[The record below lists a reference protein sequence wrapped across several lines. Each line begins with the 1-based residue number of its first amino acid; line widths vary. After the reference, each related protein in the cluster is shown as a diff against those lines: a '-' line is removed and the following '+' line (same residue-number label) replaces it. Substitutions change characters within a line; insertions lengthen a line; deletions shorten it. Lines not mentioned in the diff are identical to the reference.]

1 MKPKEKPTIIPLAV
15 RADDAAKMLG
25 IGRTSLH
32 HLMKSGKIPYTKP
45 DRIVLF
51 RIIDLENFLKPQPK
65 IYTDSEV
72 VGVVLNTLKRM
83 LTNDKP

>member
-1 MKPKEKPTIIPLAV
+1 MKPQVKQPIIPIAV
-15 RADDAAKMLG
+15 RADDAAKILS

-32 HLMKSGKIPYTKP
+32 NLMKDEKIPYTKI

-65 IYTDSEV
+65 NYSDYEV

-83 LTNDKP
+83 LTNG